1 MSLVILGLLVLT
13 LRGGDTDY
21 DDDDDYSYD
30 SDDEAPSGPAPGPNG
45 PAPGAKSI
53 PEIEPVAEDTSWQA
67 EHRVDDDGTEWAE
80 DENGTWWYRQ
90 EGEGEWGEWTE

>member
-1 MSLVILGLLVLT
+1 LV
-13 LRGGDTDY
+13 
-21 DDDDDYSYD
+21 
-30 SDDEAPSGPAPGPNG
+30 
-45 PAPGAKSI
+45 
-53 PEIEPVAEDTSWQA
+53 PELEPVADDTSWQV